1 MHIAGISVQRVK
13 LPIVLGKKPSRV
25 KSGKIVYCSGGKRV
39 EESSGL
45 RDFFG
50 ILAASAVIL
59 SPSYCHAES
68 NIRLPP
74 LDTDPNRCERATVG
88 NTIGQANAVSDKV
101 LDLRFCDFSGAD
113 LSSKTLSGALM
124 ADAVFKGTNLQE
136 AVMSKA
142 YAERGNFSK
151 ANLSNAIIDRVDFD
165 DADLSGAQFV
175 NAVITGTT
183 FKGANLAGAN
193 FEDALIGSED
203 AKRLCKNPSLDAEG
217 RGQIGCRGQ

>member
-1 MHIAGISVQRVK
+1 
-13 LPIVLGKKPSRV
+13 
-25 KSGKIVYCSGGKRV
+25 
-39 EESSGL
+39 
-45 RDFFG
+45 
-50 ILAASAVIL
+50 LAASAVIL
-59 SPSYCHAES
+59 LSPSPCHAES

-124 ADAVFKGTNLQE
+124 SDAVLKGTNLQE

-142 YAERGNFSK
+142 YAERANFNG
-151 ANLSNAIIDRVDFD
+151 ANLSNAIVDRVDFD

-183 FKGANLAGAN
+183 FKGANLEGAN